1 MISAFKIQKLFDSGQ
16 KKIVSFLI
24 IGLLIGVVLESFSL
38 GLFIPVVSTITDV
51 NYLREI
57 LIDYKEFDIFN
68 LINLKDDELVIFCLV
83 VLILF
88 FFIKTVF
95 LILLTYF
102 QHSFLSNFT
111 VSISDRLFSGYLAQ
125 PISFFMNVNSSDKM
139 KILITETNYVKAYL
153 FSLIIVVTEISI
165 TFSILITLLLI
176 EPVGAIMVIFFFSF
190 FSLLFYFITKKKMES
205 WGKLREKLDKKLNK
219 NDLDALSA
227 IKELKISSRENFFLD
242 RHFNLNLLKSNVYK
256 KHLTTS
262 QISRYYLEIITV
274 FGVVLFFLFAIN
286 QKGNI
291 SEVLP
296 TISLFLVASFRMIPS
311 LNRIISSAQAI
322 KYYKSS
328 IDLISNEISQ
338 FDNHA
343 KEIKKT
349 PISFNDKLIL
359 ENIHF
364 RYKERWVLQNVDLE
378 IKKGSM
384 IGVIG
389 QSGSGKSTLVDI
401 IVGLIY
407 PTKGKVYLDNK
418 LIGSDNASSWRKLI
432 GYVPQN
438 IFLKN
443 DSIEE
448 NIAFGIEHSKINSA
462 RLEESI
468 RLSQSKE
475 FIDSLPDGIKTN
487 VGERGVQLSG
497 GQLQR
502 IGIARALYAQPE
514 FIIFDEATSALD
526 PKTENEIIETLNLLK
541 NLKTII
547 IITHRKDS
555 LKNCDQVYELKNKKL
570 NHA

>member
-1 MISAFKIQKLFDSGQ
+1 MKGVFIIYKLFDSGQ
-16 KKIVSFLI
+16 KKTVSFLI

-57 LIDYKEFDIFN
+57 LIDYKDFDIFN
-68 LINLKDDELVIFCLV
+68 LMSLKDDELVIFCLA

-88 FFIKTVF
+88 FSLKTVF

-176 EPVGAIMVIFFFSF
+176 EPVGATLVIFFFSF

-242 RHFNLNLLKSNVYK
+242 RHFHLNLLKSSVYK
-256 KHLTTS
+256 KHLTIS

-274 FGVVLFFLFAIN
+274 FGIVLFFLLAIN

-338 FDNHA
+338 FDNNA
-343 KEIKKT
+343 KEIKET
-349 PISFNDKLIL
+349 PISFDDKLIL

-401 IVGLIY
+401 IVGLIF

-502 IGIARALYAQPE
+502 IGIARALYSQPE

-541 NLKTII
+541 NLKTILI
-547 IITHRKDS
+547 ISHKKDS
-555 LKNCDQVYELKNKKL
+555 LKNCDHVYELKNKKL
-570 NHA
+570 YHA